1 MTGQRSAV
9 LVETRIDGSRDYFHP
24 VTGDRLT
31 SVTTVLGDTHGKQ
44 RYLVPWSARLAAE
57 SAVDNLELVA
67 ATLAAEGRQAAV
79 DMLKG
84 RAEQDRGLKADAGTY
99 VHDVVEALIL
109 WAASPDGTGG
119 DIAIPTLPDHLQGA
133 DYDDQP
139 LDEVVDWM
147 ITGFTNFVAAFNP
160 RFEAAEMT
168 VFNLE
173 LGVAGTLDMIIVLAN
188 VALTPDGRFIP
199 ALGNQLT
206 LCVDTKTGK
215 RHDITVREQ
224 LAAYRRMPEAL
235 MPLGEVVPMP
245 VTDAAAVL
253 HLRPDHPDGY
263 RLMPINA
270 ADDAKAWN
278 RFRRAVDIYRGRREL
293 PHKPGRVAYP
303 LRPDGTMP
311 APRLADLDDE
321 GYGRAL
327 GPLMKAGHEDL
338 DDVAALTTAEL
349 LDVKGIG
356 AKTADT
362 VRRMLT
368 DHGLTLADE
377 TTIGEVA

>member
-1 MTGQRSAV
+1 VTQPASAAKSH
-9 LVETRIDGSRDYFHP
+9 TDRDGSRTYTHP
-24 VTGDRLT
+24 VTGELLT
-31 SVTTVLGDTHGKQ
+31 SVTTILGDTHGKQ

-57 SAVDNLELVA
+57 SAVDNLDLVA
-67 ATLAAEGRQAAV
+67 ATLATEGRQAAV

-109 WAASPDGTGG
+109 WAASPGNTGG
-119 DIAIPTLPDHLQGA
+119 DIALPTLPDHLAGA
-133 DYDDQP
+133 DYDGQS

-147 ITGFTNFVAAFNP
+147 IRGFTSFVTAFNP
-160 RFEAAEMT
+160 TFEAAEMT

-173 LGVAGTLDMIIVLAN
+173 LGVAGTLDMITALEG
-188 VALTPDGRFIP
+188 VALTPDGRFAP
-199 ALGNQLT
+199 APGRQLR

-224 LAAYRRMPEAL
+224 LAAYRRMTEAL
-235 MPLGEVVPMP
+235 MPLGEIRPMP

-253 HLRPDHPDGY
+253 HLRPDYPDGY
-263 RLMPINA
+263 RLMPVSP
-270 ADDAKAWN
+270 ADDARAWN
-278 RFRRAVDIYRGRREL
+278 RFRRAVEISRGRAEL
-293 PHKPGRVAYP
+293 RNKPGRVAYP
-303 LRPDGTMP
+303 PRPDGTIQ
-311 APRLADLDDE
+311 APLLADLDDE
-321 GYGRAL
+321 GYGRVL
-327 GPLMKAGHEDL
+327 GSLTKAGHEDL
-338 DDVAALTTAEL
+338 DDVAALTTAEIL
-349 LDVKGIG
+349 AVKGIG

-362 VRRMLT
+362 IRRMLT